1 MKDIELE
8 QRLSQIENKIADI
21 KQQLNRIETICKKSE
36 KTVFNMD
43 DAAVYMEIS
52 KSYLYRLVSYRK
64 VPFYKGAGG
73 KMTFFKR
80 TDLDDWLLHK
90 RVATTEELEIAAA
103 TLSKK

>member
-21 KQQLNRIETICKKSE
+21 KQQLNRIETICKNPA
-36 KTVFNMD
+36 KTVFSMD
-43 DAAVYMEIS
+43 DAAVYMGIS

-64 VPFYKGAGG
+64 VPFYKSVGG
-73 KMTFFKR
+73 KMTFFKKS
-80 TDLDDWLLHK
+80 DLDDWVLHK
-90 RVATTEELEIAAA
+90 RFATTEELEIAAA